1 MNAGQIQLNAE
12 SVQAARAAFAAD
24 GHQTMRIG
32 FQYDV
37 TCRDADG
44 NEKWN
49 ESFHNLVPDQGL
61 DQFLNSLTAAAL
73 TLYVGLADGTPTQAA
88 TDTMAS
94 HPGWVEITAYTESP
108 RPTCTLGAASGQSR
122 SNVGNEAVF
131 TINADS
137 QVIGGAFIT
146 TDSTKGGTAGVLMS
160 IGDFTQLDRNADTGD
175 TLTVTVT
182 LTLDQA

>member
-1 MNAGQIQLNAE
+1 MNEPIKLSAE
-12 SVQAARAAFAAD
+12 SVKAARAAFAVN
-24 GHQTMRIG
+24 GHQTMRLG

-37 TCRDADG
+37 RCASADG
-44 NEKWN
+44 EEKWH
-49 ESFHNLVPDQGL
+49 ETFHNLVPDVGL
-61 DQFLNSLTAAAL
+61 DQFLDSLTSAAL
-73 TLYVGLADGTPTQAA
+73 SLYVGLADGTPTQAA

-94 HPGWVEITAYTESP
+94 HAGWVEITAYTEAT
-108 RPTCTLGAASGQSR
+108 RPACTLGAASGQSR
-122 SNVGNEAVF
+122 TNVGNEAVF

-146 TDSTKGGTAGVLMS
+146 TDSTKGGTTGVLMS

-182 LTLDQA
+182 LSLDQAP